1 MRRENTKTWL
11 HKNAANFRS
20 LLPSGATKADFPQTS
35 LSADMR
41 ETTAVNWQKNPGFLF
56 LFLFLAGSYT
66 NYRIESIGSVGRALV
81 YFGKPRSARVITMLS
96 HK

>member
-20 LLPSGATKADFPQTS
+20 LLPSGATKADFLQTS

-41 ETTAVNWQKNPGFLF
+41 ETTAVKWQKNPGFLF
-56 LFLFLAGSYT
+56 LFLAGRSYT
-66 NYRIESIGSVGRALV
+66 NRKYRKCRKSVCLLRKAAI
-81 YFGKPRSARVITMLS
+81 SACYNYAVT
-96 HK
+96 